1 MRRNN
6 RKVRLFRAVADET
19 QKAFGLKTGV
29 HPTLIAR
36 YELDDVEPSPE
47 HLELL
52 AQGAGLTV
60 DAGDQ
65 ILDFAD
71 SLRQP
76 RQRAGQGAE
85 GLLAGLASLVTRVY
99 QRLLR
104 LPPPRSAAGD
114 RQQAGD
120 LWDRLKDLPPEHR
133 LTVVQVARKFQTHAL
148 AERVRAESEAEASRD
163 PERAASLARL
173 ALEIAEPAGGAG

>member
-6 RKVRLFRAVADET
+6 RKVRLFRALSDQP

-36 YELDDVEPSPE
+36 YELDDVEPSAE

-52 AQGAGLTV
+52 AAGAGLTV
-60 DAGDQ
+60 AAGDQ

-71 SLRQP
+71 ALRP
-76 RQRAGQGAE
+76 ARQRAGQGAE
-85 GLLAGLASLVTRVY
+85 SLYAGLASLVNRVY

-104 LPPPRSAAGD
+104 LPPPGGAAG
-114 RQQAGD
+114 RQQADD
-120 LWDRLKDLPPEHR
+120 LWDRLKDLPPEHQ
-133 LTVVQVARKFQTHAL
+133 LAVVQVARKFQTHAL
-148 AERVRAESEAEASRD
+148 AERVRVESEHEASRD
-163 PERAASLARL
+163 PQRAATLARL
-173 ALEIAEPAGGAG
+173 AQEIAAQAGGVG